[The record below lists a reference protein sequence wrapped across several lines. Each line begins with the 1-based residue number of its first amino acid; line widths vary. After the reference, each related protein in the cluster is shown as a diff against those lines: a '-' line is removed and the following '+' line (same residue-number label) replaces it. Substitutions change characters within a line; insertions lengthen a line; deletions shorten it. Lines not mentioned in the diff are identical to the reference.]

1 MKNLALHRSINWSD
15 AEFLYNVQSV
25 NQLITTRMAEN
36 MVNKI
41 TIVLGYCNSLMI
53 KAS

>member
-36 MVNKI
+36 NVLDKI
-41 TIVLGYCNSLMI
+41 IYMLALT
-53 KAS
+53 